1 MEKEV
6 KITSKMKVAIN
17 AIREIGGKGFA
28 REVLNFLDANQ
39 ADRTEL
45 KTFNA
50 VNATLAYAKKAGLLD
65 SVKAVYNDEKMLTK
79 YSVNDNTPSF
89 EEEEEKDIVED
100 AE

>member
-6 KITSKMKVAIN
+6 KITSKMKMAIN